1 MIPEPEINKAI
12 ELAKKYDIG
21 QLFLVGSAL
30 YKKSEDVNDYD
41 FAIRNYPPGV
51 FFRFYGSLLMA
62 MSKNVDLIDLSGET
76 TKFKEIILKEGRLI
90 CDKQTA

>member
-1 MIPEPEINKAI
+1 MIPEHELNKAI
-12 ELAKKYDIG
+12 ELAKKYNIG

-30 YKKSEDVNDYD
+30 YKKAEDVNDYD
-41 FAIRNYPPGV
+41 FAIRDYPPGI

-76 TKFKEIILKEGRLI
+76 TKFTEIILKEGRLI
-90 CDKQTA
+90 YDKRAA

>member
-1 MIPEPEINKAI
+1 MISEPELEKAI
-12 ELAKKYDIG
+12 GLAKKYDIG

-30 YKKSEDVNDYD
+30 YKKAEDVNDYD
-41 FAIRNYPPGV
+41 FAIRDYPPGI

-76 TKFKEIILKEGRLI
+76 TKFTEIILKEGRLI
-90 CDKQTA
+90 YDKRTA

>member
-1 MIPEPEINKAI
+1 MMPEPEINKAI
-12 ELAKKYDIG
+12 ELAKKYNIG

-30 YKKSEDVNDYD
+30 HKNPEEVNDYD
-41 FAIRNYPPGV
+41 FAIRSYPPGV

-90 CDKQTA
+90 YDKQAA

>member
-12 ELAKKYDIG
+12 ELAKNYNIG

-30 YKKSEDVNDYD
+30 HKNPEEVRDYD

-62 MSKNVDLIDLSGET
+62 MSKNVDLIDLSGEP
-76 TKFKEIILKEGRLI
+76 TKFKEIILREGRLI
-90 CDKQTA
+90 YDKQTA